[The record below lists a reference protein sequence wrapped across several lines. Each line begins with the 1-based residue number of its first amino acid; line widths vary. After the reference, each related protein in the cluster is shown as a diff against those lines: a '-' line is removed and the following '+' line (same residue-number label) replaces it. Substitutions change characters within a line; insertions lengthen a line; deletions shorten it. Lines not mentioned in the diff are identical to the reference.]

1 MMKDNK
7 RFTHET
13 VIMWDKKKN
22 AFLCSLGN
30 KTIEI
35 AESLEFKKHDDMWTP
50 NELFVASVEG
60 FVKDAF
66 IDLAKKNA
74 LEFLNYASTAQGVI
88 EKVEDKFRFAEINI
102 WPRIVVVSSGQIEKT
117 KELIKLAGENC
128 AIANLVTCKIS
139 VYPEIESSVLEKEF

>member
-1 MMKDNK
+1 MKDNK
-7 RFTHET
+7 RFTHKT
-13 VIMWDKKKN
+13 VITWDKKKN
-22 AFLCSLGN
+22 AFLCSLGK

-35 AESLEFKKHDDMWTP
+35 AESLECKKHDDMWTP
-50 NELFVASVEG
+50 KELFVASIEG

-66 IDLAKKNA
+66 IDLAKNNG
-74 LEFLNYASTAQGVI
+74 LEFLSYASTAQGVI
-88 EKVEDKFRFAEINI
+88 EKAEDKLRFAEIKV
-102 WPRIVVVSSGQIEKT
+102 WPSIVVASSGQIEKA